1 MGAAL
6 YDDSPAFI
14 KVWLGGVY
22 PFSSGS
28 NRLNEVM
35 IRIVGTPG
43 TLTVA
48 KPAFHSSY
56 CQIGSMTEVV
66 THEGA
71 DEFHDWTVLVSGF
84 NRVVPS
90 NRAAMPFMNWSMLLA
105 RGIQEWEPR
114 VETLRVMGLSK
125 ALPYQDVPPEKICRV
140 CPGVVTMQY
149 TIMPFVAAEP
159 NPNR

>member
-6 YDDSPAFI
+6 YDDSPAFV

-28 NRLNEVM
+28 NRLNEVV

-48 KPAFHSSY
+48 KPTFHSSY
-56 CQIGSMTEVV
+56 CQIGSMTEEV
-66 THEGA
+66 TLNGA
-71 DEFHDWTVLVSGF
+71 DEWHDWTVRITGF
-84 NRVVPS
+84 NRTVPAS
-90 NRAAMPFMNWSMLLA
+90 RAAMPFMNWSMLLA
-105 RGIQEWEPR
+105 RGIKEWEPR
-114 VETLRVMGLSK
+114 VETKRVMGLSK
-125 ALPYQDVPPEKICRV
+125 VLPYMDVPIGKICRV
-140 CPGVVTMQY
+140 CPGVITMHY

-159 NPNR
+159 SPT